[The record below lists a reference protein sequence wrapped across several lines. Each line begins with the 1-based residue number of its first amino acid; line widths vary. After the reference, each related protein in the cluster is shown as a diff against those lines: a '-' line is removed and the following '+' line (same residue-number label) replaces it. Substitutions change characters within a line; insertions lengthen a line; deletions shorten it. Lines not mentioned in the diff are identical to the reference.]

1 VADGGRIISP
11 SPNLFDHPWQ
21 VLDTAE
27 VPQGAIFHLPGGLKI
42 SGGSSLK
49 IGIHGRFFFEHGR
62 IRITYG
68 FAQKWIQV
76 AISTT
81 ESWDL
86 GPLQNCQPGYFV
98 RNLGVGALYFVARG
112 FLESYHGQAGF

>member
-11 SPNLFDHPWQ
+11 SPNLFHHPWQ

-49 IGIHGRFFFEHGR
+49 IGIHGRFFLNTAVFGLHMGLPKN
-62 IRITYG
+62 G
-68 FAQKWIQV
+68 FRLQF
-76 AISTT
+76 
-81 ESWDL
+81 
-86 GPLQNCQPGYFV
+86 PLQN
-98 RNLGVGALYFVARG
+98 RG
-112 FLESYHGQAGF
+112 TWVHYKTASQAIL